1 MYCNL
6 ACTLP
11 DRESKEQTADVD
23 ASYGSCFFQDHVTDV
38 ILNVL
43 EDVHIIV
50 NQVCVMSSRLDTG
63 IAFVNEVMGGSLPTQ
78 NRVER
83 NGQLDP
89 ISIGPLDTTD
99 QIKTGVCDISAP
111 RCQSTDQHL
120 HLAKVHSSDFPT
132 GPTSDPMKHCTVCM
146 DDRQTSEETRDVRLH
161 SVHQEETEEDSLYE
175 AIVSDCKE
183 CLSLNSDE
191 KELKGEGKEKSRDES
206 EKLKHGLV
214 TVGLADQSG
223 GASFSES
230 PRVCYITAPCEV
242 ANVMTCEVVDGL
254 SSLMVS
260 GSEELVSSVLRISNF
275 SDIKCPFPLSIAV
288 PFRVSYRGNYREI
301 TVKVVDLEKRV
312 SYVTPT
318 CTKGFYGGERVCN
331 KMNLLKNY
339 LCNFCYLKPNT
350 EVIIDFSNVTWFM
363 SFIIIVSLYM
373 IWICLCLAS
382 IMSLY
387 ASSLKGSFAVVRVYS
402 LGVFAVLSRLRMES
416 FTVPKVGLSLKLSV
430 DSRICLDYL
439 PGSFAVPVVAQVMVQ
454 PVDAAILSSLKS
466 KNDSYHAAL
475 TSTPLLYIIHPSKL
489 KLRRPFTLILP
500 CPSISRR
507 DDTDRPIPV
516 PGNLS
521 YQQIRVDSAS
531 VKSPKDCKEQ
541 LALLGWTE
549 NHWKV
554 LDKVSVRNLQ
564 NGLVSFELSESYE
577 RLIVLRIQS
586 SVKSS
591 YLTSF
596 VEELEEAVKIFSV
609 TTVVH
614 HERLD
619 PSSVVVA
626 TLTSRDLSWEL
637 SELQALD
644 YCGPPEPS
652 SKISMR
658 EGQQLLLMFSG
669 NITCSAILSKSCNQG
684 TDSHL
689 ITFHNQRRNRLYL
702 RLKEVDPFGNYSSP
716 HYKGVASLFRVTK
729 GHLVWNGDTVA
740 LSKDCPLEE
749 PVCRLP
755 LTLPKSARTIF
766 RPVSANILQH
776 SEPDPLSDELLS
788 WLCDE
793 LTEDDAALLAMSL
806 SLRRSAVQIARL
818 RAPHSLSQ
826 QAFRILTAWKR
837 GLPST
842 SSKCSMLAHCL
853 TRSGRPDLARELLLR
868 EAADKK

>member
-288 PFRVSYRGNYREI
+288 PFR
-301 TVKVVDLEKRV
+301 
-312 SYVTPT
+312 
-318 CTKGFYGGERVCN
+318 
-331 KMNLLKNY
+331 
-339 LCNFCYLKPNT
+339 
-350 EVIIDFSNVTWFM
+350 
-363 SFIIIVSLYM
+363 
-373 IWICLCLAS
+373 
-382 IMSLY
+382 
-387 ASSLKGSFAVVRVYS
+387 GSFAVVRVYS